1 MQFRDLKKQY
11 EALKPEID
19 AGIQEVINSTSFILG
34 KPVTEL
40 ENQLAECVGR
50 KHCIGVGNGT
60 DALVLSLRANDV
72 GAGDA
77 VFVADFT
84 YIASASCVSLVGATP
99 VFVDIDLKTFN
110 ISPEALEKAIERTI
124 GEGKLTPKAIIA
136 VDLFGLPAD
145 MPAIEAIAKKYGL
158 LVVEDAAQ
166 GFGGMIN
173 GKRACSFG
181 DISATSF
188 FPAKPLGCYGDGGAI
203 FTDDDEIDQRLRSLR
218 AGGKSPTDKYDNRE
232 VGYNSRLDSIQA
244 AILLPKFKALV
255 DYELDNVNQVAA
267 WYTERLK
274 NVAVTPYIPDGFY
287 SSWAQYTIRLKNKEE
302 RDALQSEL
310 KAAGI
315 PSMIY
320 YPRGMHQQ
328 QVFKDM
334 NLSEEL
340 YPNAVEATKTVL
352 SLPMHPY
359 LDEETVDKICTVI
372 TDFVKGK

>member
-11 EALKPEID
+11 EVLKPEID

-40 ENQLAECVGR
+40 ENQLAEYVGR

-72 GAGDA
+72 GVGDA

-124 GEGKLTPKAIIA
+124 SEGKLTPKAIIA

-244 AILLPKFKALV
+244 ALLLPKFKALA
-255 DYELDNVNQVAA
+255 DYELDNVNQVAG

>member
-40 ENQLAECVGR
+40 ENQLAEYVGR

-124 GEGKLTPKAIIA
+124 SEGKLTPKAIIA

-244 AILLPKFKALV
+244 AILLPKFKALA
-255 DYELDNVNQVAA
+255 DYELTDVNQVAA

-340 YPNAVEATKTVL
+340 YPNAAEATKTVL